1 MRQIYSN
8 RLARNHP
15 VSNQILRYRMLV
27 NGVFPPRV
35 KVKTIMFWIQKKDLI
50 LPSRNV
56 LAHQF
61 ETLQSIQD

>member
-1 MRQIYSN
+1 
-8 RLARNHP
+8 
-15 VSNQILRYRMLV
+15 MLV

-35 KVKTIMFWIQKKDLI
+35 KVKTVMFWIQKKDLI